1 VEILMGGPFDEA
13 RVTKNVEAGEWLAAA
28 IRNLE
33 PPSLDKS
40 YGSMRAV
47 GSKQISV
54 DEFQFQF
61 IRGFCRRSH
70 GIGLAR
76 QEHTLL
82 VF

>member
-1 VEILMGGPFDEA
+1 MGGPFDEA

-28 IRNLE
+28 LRNLE

-47 GSKQISV
+47 GSKQIFV
-54 DEFQFQF
+54 NECQFQL
-61 IRGFCRRSH
+61 IRGFCLRSH
-70 GIGLAR
+70 GIGLGR

>member
-1 VEILMGGPFDEA
+1 MGGPFDEA

-28 IRNLE
+28 LRNLE

-54 DEFQFQF
+54 NEFQFQL
-61 IRGFCRRSH
+61 IRGFYRWNH
-70 GIGLAR
+70 GIGLGR

>member
-1 VEILMGGPFDEA
+1 MTGPFDEA

-54 DEFQFQF
+54 QEFQFQF
-61 IRGFCRRSH
+61 IRGFCQRSH